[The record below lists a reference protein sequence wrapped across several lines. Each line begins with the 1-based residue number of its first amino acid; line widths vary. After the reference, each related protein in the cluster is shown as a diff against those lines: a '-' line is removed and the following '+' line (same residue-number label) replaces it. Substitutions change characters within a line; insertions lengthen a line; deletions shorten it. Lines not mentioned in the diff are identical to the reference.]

1 MRMAGPTGA
10 RPPVG
15 GRRHGR
21 GGPGGGRGTLMAER
35 GRQDPRRGRAAAAW
49 TQKLIHSSVSRARNS
64 ITVMNLPGNAR
75 LGKAR
80 QARSRLAAVRVH
92 QFTDGRS
99 RKIFTFEVISDIALA
114 KPAMALKRPTGQL
127 QQGSLL
133 EGQVLLQ

>member
-1 MRMAGPTGA
+1 
-10 RPPVG
+10 
-15 GRRHGR
+15 
-21 GGPGGGRGTLMAER
+21 
-35 GRQDPRRGRAAAAW
+35 
-49 TQKLIHSSVSRARNS
+49 
-64 ITVMNLPGNAR
+64 MNIPGNAR

-80 QARSRLAAVRVH
+80 QARSGLAAVRVH

-114 KPAMALKRPTGQL
+114 KPAMALNEEAHRPKL